1 MDPWSSGGVLETIN
15 PSLEAVVI
23 ENGAHHLGITIFVI
37 LAKINDRKNSNCA
50 KFWFETFRYSLAD
63 FSIIFFDKTWE
74 HQT

>member
-1 MDPWSSGGVLETIN
+1 LDPWSSGGVLETIN

-50 KFWFETFRYSLAD
+50 KF
-63 FSIIFFDKTWE
+63 
-74 HQT
+74 